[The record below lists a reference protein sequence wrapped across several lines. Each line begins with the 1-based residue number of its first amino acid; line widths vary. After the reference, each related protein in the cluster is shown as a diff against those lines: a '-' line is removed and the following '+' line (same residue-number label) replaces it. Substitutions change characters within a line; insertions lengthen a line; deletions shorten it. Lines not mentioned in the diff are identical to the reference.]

1 MNKKKL
7 LMTLIISQGVLIVI
21 GLLVIVYTIFIKVQD
36 TNVKTYI
43 VPESAKI
50 NDIQLINENQFQIK
64 RIENNQIIFDIYDL
78 ENSNIVNTIIL
89 NSGWITAQPMPKI
102 D

>member
-7 LMTLIISQGVLIVI
+7 LMTLIILQGVLIVV

-43 VPESAKI
+43 VPESVKI
-50 NDIQLINENQFQIK
+50 NEIQLMNENQFQIK

-78 ENSNIVNTIIL
+78 ESSNIVNTIIL
-89 NSGWITAQPMPKI
+89 NEN
-102 D
+102 

>member
-1 MNKKKL
+1 MDKKKL
-7 LMTLIISQGVLIVI
+7 LMTLIILQGVLIVV

-89 NSGWITAQPMPKI
+89 NEN
-102 D
+102 

>member
-7 LMTLIISQGVLIVI
+7 LMTLIILQGVLIVV

-43 VPESAKI
+43 VPESVKI
-50 NDIQLINENQFQIK
+50 NDIQLMNENQFQIK

-78 ENSNIVNTIIL
+78 ESSNIVNTIIL
-89 NSGWITAQPMPKI
+89 NEN
-102 D
+102 

>member
-7 LMTLIISQGVLIVI
+7 LMTLIILQGVLIVV
-21 GLLVIVYTIFIKVQD
+21 GLLVIVYTIFIKVQY

-89 NSGWITAQPMPKI
+89 NEN
-102 D
+102 

>member
-7 LMTLIISQGVLIVI
+7 LMTLIILQGVLIVV

-43 VPESAKI
+43 VPESVKI
-50 NDIQLINENQFQIK
+50 NDIQLMNENQFQIK

-78 ENSNIVNTIIL
+78 EKSDIVKTIIL
-89 NSGWITAQPMPKI
+89 NEN
-102 D
+102 

>member
-7 LMTLIISQGVLIVI
+7 LMTLIILQGVLIVV
-21 GLLVIVYTIFIKVQD
+21 GLIVIVYTIFIKVQD
-36 TNVKTYI
+36 TNVKSYI
-43 VPESAKI
+43 VPESVNL

-89 NSGWITAQPMPKI
+89 NEN
-102 D
+102 

>member
-7 LMTLIISQGVLIVI
+7 LMTLIILQGVLIVV
-21 GLLVIVYTIFIKVQD
+21 GLLVIVYTIFKKVQD

-89 NSGWITAQPMPKI
+89 NEN
-102 D
+102 

>member
-7 LMTLIISQGVLIVI
+7 LMTLIILQGALIVV

-43 VPESAKI
+43 VPESVKI
-50 NDIQLINENQFQIK
+50 NDIQLMNENQFQIK

-89 NSGWITAQPMPKI
+89 NEN
-102 D
+102 

>member
-7 LMTLIISQGVLIVI
+7 LMTLIILQGVLIVV

-43 VPESAKI
+43 VPESANI

-78 ENSNIVNTIIL
+78 ESSNIVNTIIL
-89 NSGWITAQPMPKI
+89 NEN
-102 D
+102 

>member
-7 LMTLIISQGVLIVI
+7 LMTLIILQGVLIVV

-64 RIENNQIIFDIYDL
+64 RIENNQIIFDIYEL

-89 NSGWITAQPMPKI
+89 NEN
-102 D
+102 

>member
-7 LMTLIISQGVLIVI
+7 LMTLIILQGVLIVV

-89 NSGWITAQPMPKI
+89 NEN
-102 D
+102 

>member
-1 MNKKKL
+1 
-7 LMTLIISQGVLIVI
+7 MTLIILQGVLIVV

-89 NSGWITAQPMPKI
+89 NEN
-102 D
+102 

>member
-7 LMTLIISQGVLIVI
+7 LMTLIILQGVLIVV

-43 VPESAKI
+43 VPKSAKI

-89 NSGWITAQPMPKI
+89 NEN
-102 D
+102 

>member
-7 LMTLIISQGVLIVI
+7 LMTLIILQGVLIVI

-36 TNVKTYI
+36 TNVKSYI
-43 VPESAKI
+43 VPESVNL

-89 NSGWITAQPMPKI
+89 NEN
-102 D
+102 

>member
-7 LMTLIISQGVLIVI
+7 LMTLIILQGALIVV

-43 VPESAKI
+43 VPESVKI
-50 NDIQLINENQFQIK
+50 NDIQLMNENQFQIK

-78 ENSNIVNTIIL
+78 KNSNIVKTIIL
-89 NSGWITAQPMPKI
+89 NEN
-102 D
+102 

>member
-1 MNKKKL
+1 
-7 LMTLIISQGVLIVI
+7 
-21 GLLVIVYTIFIKVQD
+21 
-36 TNVKTYI
+36 

-89 NSGWITAQPMPKI
+89 NEN
-102 D
+102 

>member
-1 MNKKKL
+1 
-7 LMTLIISQGVLIVI
+7 MTLIILQGVLIVV

-43 VPESAKI
+43 VPESVKI
-50 NDIQLINENQFQIK
+50 NDIQLMNENQFQIK

-78 ENSNIVNTIIL
+78 ESSNIVNTIIL
-89 NSGWITAQPMPKI
+89 NEN
-102 D
+102 

>member
-7 LMTLIISQGVLIVI
+7 LMTLIILQGVLIVV

-43 VPESAKI
+43 VPESVKI
-50 NDIQLINENQFQIK
+50 NDIQLMNENQFQIK
-64 RIENNQIIFDIYDL
+64 RIENNQIIFDIYNL

-89 NSGWITAQPMPKI
+89 NEN
-102 D
+102 

>member
-7 LMTLIISQGVLIVI
+7 LMTLIILQGVLIVV

-43 VPESAKI
+43 VPESVKI
-50 NDIQLINENQFQIK
+50 NNIQLMNENQFQIK

-78 ENSNIVNTIIL
+78 ESSNIVNTIIL
-89 NSGWITAQPMPKI
+89 NEN
-102 D
+102 

>member
-7 LMTLIISQGVLIVI
+7 LMTLIILQGVLIVV

-36 TNVKTYI
+36 TNVKSYI
-43 VPESAKI
+43 VPESANI

-89 NSGWITAQPMPKI
+89 NEN
-102 D
+102 

>member
-7 LMTLIISQGVLIVI
+7 LMTLIILQGVLIVV

-36 TNVKTYI
+36 TNVKIYI
-43 VPESAKI
+43 VPESVKI
-50 NDIQLINENQFQIK
+50 NDIQLMNENQFQIK

-78 ENSNIVNTIIL
+78 ESSNIVNTIIL
-89 NSGWITAQPMPKI
+89 NEN
-102 D
+102 

>member
-1 MNKKKL
+1 MKKKKL
-7 LMTLIISQGVLIVI
+7 LMTLIILQGVLIVV

-36 TNVKTYI
+36 TNVKSYI
-43 VPESAKI
+43 VPESVNL

-89 NSGWITAQPMPKI
+89 NEN
-102 D
+102 

>member
-7 LMTLIISQGVLIVI
+7 LMTLIILQGVLIVV

-64 RIENNQIIFDIYDL
+64 
-78 ENSNIVNTIIL
+78 NILL
-89 NSGWITAQPMPKI
+89 NF
-102 D
+102 

>member
-1 MNKKKL
+1 MKKKKL
-7 LMTLIISQGVLIVI
+7 LMTLIILQGVLIVV

-89 NSGWITAQPMPKI
+89 NEN
-102 D
+102 

>member
-1 MNKKKL
+1 
-7 LMTLIISQGVLIVI
+7 MTLIILQGVLIVV

-43 VPESAKI
+43 VPESVKI
-50 NDIQLINENQFQIK
+50 NDIQLMNENQFQIK

-78 ENSNIVNTIIL
+78 ESSNMVNTIIL
-89 NSGWITAQPMPKI
+89 NEN
-102 D
+102 

>member
-7 LMTLIISQGVLIVI
+7 LMTLIILQGVLIVI

-89 NSGWITAQPMPKI
+89 NEN
-102 D
+102 

>member
-1 MNKKKL
+1 MNKKL
-7 LMTLIISQGVLIVI
+7 LMTLIILQGVLIVV

-43 VPESAKI
+43 VPESVKI
-50 NDIQLINENQFQIK
+50 NDIQLMNENQFQIK

-78 ENSNIVNTIIL
+78 ESSNIVNTIIL
-89 NSGWITAQPMPKI
+89 NEN
-102 D
+102 

>member
-7 LMTLIISQGVLIVI
+7 LMTLIILQGVLIVV

-43 VPESAKI
+43 VPESTKI

-89 NSGWITAQPMPKI
+89 NEN
-102 D
+102 

>member
-7 LMTLIISQGVLIVI
+7 LMTLIILQGVLIVV

-43 VPESAKI
+43 VPESANI

-64 RIENNQIIFDIYDL
+64 RIENNSVMSELIKR
-78 ENSNIVNTIIL
+78 NNI
-89 NSGWITAQPMPKI
+89 
-102 D
+102 

>member
-7 LMTLIISQGVLIVI
+7 LMTLIILQGVLIVV

-43 VPESAKI
+43 VPESVKI
-50 NDIQLINENQFQIK
+50 NDIQLMNENQFQIK

-78 ENSNIVNTIIL
+78 ESSNIVNTIIV
-89 NSGWITAQPMPKI
+89 NEN
-102 D
+102 

>member
-7 LMTLIISQGVLIVI
+7 LMTLIILQGVLIVV

-43 VPESAKI
+43 VPESVKT
-50 NDIQLINENQFQIK
+50 NEIQLMNENQFQIK

-78 ENSNIVNTIIL
+78 ESSNIVNTIIL
-89 NSGWITAQPMPKI
+89 NEN
-102 D
+102 

>member
-7 LMTLIISQGVLIVI
+7 LMTLIILQGVLIVV
-21 GLLVIVYTIFIKVQD
+21 GLLVIIYTIFIKVQD
-36 TNVKTYI
+36 TNVKSYI
-43 VPESAKI
+43 VPESVNL
-50 NDIQLINENQFQIK
+50 NDIQLMNENQFQIK

-89 NSGWITAQPMPKI
+89 NEN
-102 D
+102 

>member
-7 LMTLIISQGVLIVI
+7 LMTLIILQGVLIVV

-36 TNVKTYI
+36 TNIKTYI
-43 VPESAKI
+43 VPESTKI

-89 NSGWITAQPMPKI
+89 NEN
-102 D
+102 

>member
-7 LMTLIISQGVLIVI
+7 LMTLIILQGVLIVV

-36 TNVKTYI
+36 TNVKTHI
-43 VPESAKI
+43 VPESVKI
-50 NDIQLINENQFQIK
+50 NDIQLMNENQFQIK

-78 ENSNIVNTIIL
+78 ESSNIVNTIIL
-89 NSGWITAQPMPKI
+89 NEN
-102 D
+102 

>member
-7 LMTLIISQGVLIVI
+7 LMTLIILQGVLIVV

-43 VPESAKI
+43 VPESANI

-89 NSGWITAQPMPKI
+89 NEN
-102 D
+102 

>member
-7 LMTLIISQGVLIVI
+7 LMTLIILQGVLIVV

-43 VPESAKI
+43 VPEYAKI

-78 ENSNIVNTIIL
+78 ESSNIVNTIIL
-89 NSGWITAQPMPKI
+89 NEN
-102 D
+102 

>member
-1 MNKKKL
+1 
-7 LMTLIISQGVLIVI
+7 MTLIILQGVLIVV

-64 RIENNQIIFDIYDL
+64 RIENNQIIFDIYNL

-89 NSGWITAQPMPKI
+89 NEN
-102 D
+102 